1 MQRIRVK
8 KLIYKGENSMLD
20 YEKLFYESQ
29 AQLADIADELEK
41 LALKIKQN
49 MCEAEE
55 KIISDGD
62 DSNND

>member
-1 MQRIRVK
+1 MP
-8 KLIYKGENSMLD
+8 N

-55 KIISDGD
+55 KVISDED
-62 DSNND
+62 DSNNS